1 MTKSWRSRDCSMRD
15 TNASSMAAA
24 WCPASTPMNSA
35 GADLRASGGGCD
47 LAQYGGPARA
57 MGRFEHYDI
66 AGTDSGEQALA
77 GHSLYGCQH
86 VPIFSG
92 NQPLTDLPGGLPL
105 D

>member
-1 MTKSWRSRDCSMRD
+1 
-15 TNASSMAAA
+15 
-24 WCPASTPMNSA
+24 
-35 GADLRASGGGCD
+35 
-47 LAQYGGPARA
+47 

-66 AGTDSGEQALA
+66 AGTDSGEQALG